1 MAVEVDLSG
10 VGSGFAAP
18 VFQSQETYR
27 LILQAMAFPGRIV
40 TGTYHLERGI
50 GLDQASAA
58 VCLTLLDGETPLW
71 LQEGCEDRLAS
82 WLRFQCGCPLVE
94 DPAAAAFAL
103 ISDPLAMPPMD
114 TFSSGTAQYPD
125 RSTTLIL
132 QMDTLEEGN
141 LVVIRGPGI
150 KERMGLTLASL
161 PEAFWEQRQQVCDGF
176 PQGIDLILTCGR
188 RLAALPRTTRIERTL
203 PCTSR

>member
-1 MAVEVDLSG
+1 MPVDVDLSR
-10 VGSGFAAP
+10 VGSGFKSP

-27 LILQAMAFPGRIV
+27 LILHAMAFPGRIMS
-40 TGTYHLERGI
+40 GTYGLDGDM

-71 LQEGCEDRLAS
+71 LQRGIEDRLVP
-82 WLRFQCGCPLVE
+82 WLRFHCGCPLVE

-103 ISDPLAMPPMD
+103 IHDLHAMPPMD
-114 TFSSGTAQYPD
+114 AFALGTAAYPD

-132 QMDTLEEGN
+132 QVDTLEEGDHMV
-141 LVVIRGPGI
+141 LSGPGI
-150 KERMGLTLASL
+150 EDRIGLRRPAL
-161 PEAFWEQRQQVCDGF
+161 PQGFWEQRQCVCGDF
-176 PQGIDLILTCGR
+176 PRGLDLVLTCGR
-188 RLAALPRTTRIERTL
+188 RLAALPRTTRVERMS